1 MDQFRSRE
9 RLIWGVVGEE
19 ALKNSKILIL
29 GSSSILTSEL
39 AISLASS
46 GIGEIVLVD
55 YQIATEEDYGICLSL
70 DGEKANIV
78 NQPKIYLLKDFL
90 LSLQVNI
97 RIKCV
102 LESPEKYLETLM
114 NEPLN
119 SHPLEYSVVVCCNLP
134 GNIVENVYNLA
145 KNGQGISS
153 CFIISLKSRGE
164 LGQYQVFSTNQMYVT
179 FDLSAES
186 KNLAK
191 LHGLQLFKPIE
202 SLINLASEID
212 FKELEDSS
220 SGLNDFLSK
229 IPFPILLVYIGL
241 NAGLFRGSEFGMD
254 RENLK
259 KRFKESLEQILK
271 DYDFPN
277 YIEAKRYQYLV
288 FSDPEDLLGDQI
300 FQLIE
305 SQKLYSNFY
314 GQFSLNKG
322 SFSTINV
329 KYQIVLSWIYKFLN
343 DFGRLPVNKELPEMH
358 CETVSYLQLQ
368 KIFHEQYTLD
378 VSWISNSNTGKM
390 NISNSDFDL
399 NISDELVQF
408 VCRHL
413 YCLRFIEFKNTSF
426 RWGEI
431 QNKISNV
438 DPALT
443 ERLVEVF
450 LEDRSQE
457 SQLIEFL
464 FLDFLDYIHIDKGLI
479 KDSEEIK
486 TNFQNYLKSLR
497 LEYIQ
502 IPPDFIQSFEIKE
515 EFVTSSYISGVCSQ
529 EIIKL
534 VMGRFVPLNNLLT
547 WK

>member
-1 MDQFRSRE
+1 MDQLRSRE
-9 RLIWGVVGEE
+9 RLIWGAVGEE
-19 ALKNSKILIL
+19 ALKYSKILIL
-29 GSSSILTSEL
+29 GSTSILTSEL

-46 GIGEIVLVD
+46 GIGEIVFVD
-55 YQIATEEDYGICLSL
+55 CQVATEEDYGSCLCL
-70 DGEKANIV
+70 DGEKAKIV
-78 NQPKIYLLKDFL
+78 NQPKIYLFKDFL
-90 LSLQVNI
+90 LSLHVNI
-97 RIKCV
+97 KIECV

-119 SHPLEYSVVVCCNLP
+119 SNTLEYSAVVCCNLP
-134 GNIVENVYNLA
+134 GNIVEIVYNLA
-145 KNGQGISS
+145 KSGQGITS

-164 LGQYQVFSTNQMYVT
+164 IGQYQVFSTNQTYVT

-191 LHGLQLFKPIE
+191 LYGLQLFNPIE
-202 SLINLASEID
+202 SLISLASEINI
-212 FKELEDSS
+212 KKLEENS

-259 KRFKESLEQILK
+259 KKFKQSLEQILK

-277 YIEAKRYQYLV
+277 YLEAKRYQYLL
-288 FSDPEDLLGDQI
+288 FSDPVDLLEDQI
-300 FQLIE
+300 FQFLE
-305 SQKLYSNFY
+305 SQKLFSIFNDW
-314 GQFSLNKG
+314 FSLNKR

-329 KYQIVLSWIYKFLN
+329 KYQIVLSWIYNFLN
-343 DFGRLPVNKELPEMH
+343 DFGRLPVNKELPEMY

-368 KIFHEQYTLD
+368 KIFHEQFTLD
-378 VSWISNSNTGKM
+378 VSRVSKSNTGKID
-390 NISNSDFDL
+390 ISNSDFNL

-408 VCRHL
+408 VCSHL
-413 YCLRFIEFKNTSF
+413 YCLRFIEFKNTPF

-431 QNKISNV
+431 QKKITNV
-438 DPALT
+438 NPALK
-443 ERLVEVF
+443 ERLLQVF
-450 LEDRSQE
+450 LEDKSQD
-457 SQLIEFL
+457 SHLIEFL

-479 KDSEEIK
+479 EDSEEIK
-486 TNFQNYLKSLR
+486 TSFQNYLKSLR
-497 LEYIQ
+497 LEHIQ

-515 EFVTSSYISGVCSQ
+515 KFVTSSYISGVCSQ

-534 VMGRFVPLNNLLT
+534 VMGRFVPLNNLLI